1 MLLGTNEDGRT
12 AWHRAAERGNSEIL
26 QKLWDLAK
34 KKLTTEE
41 VNNKLLLGTDVEGRT
56 ARHRV
61 AQRGNSEILQKL
73 WEWATEKLT
82 TE

>member
-1 MLLGTNEDGRT
+1 MLLGTEKEGRT
-12 AWHRAAERGNSEIL
+12 SWHCAANWSNSEIL
-26 QKLWDLAK
+26 EKLWEWAK
-34 KKLTTEE
+34 QKLTTEE